1 MKTFTEF
8 NEGIMDR
15 LTKKGR
21 EKQAKVSRRLAGVRK
36 TQKSRQGEIKR
47 MDDLEMKGAG
57 QRSLSSDEKAE
68 LGKLKSKY
76 ADLRKKRAAKINR
89 KPQQGG

>member
-1 MKTFTEF
+1 
-8 NEGIMDR
+8 
-15 LTKKGR
+15 
-21 EKQAKVSRRLAGVRK
+21 
-36 TQKSRQGEIKR
+36 